1 MKKLNSEIKVIGLEH
16 IAQSQMIL
24 STDKMIAEDKCV
36 VVFVGNDSIE
46 IAPKLADLQSV
57 YKFNAF
63 DAVEDSNIV
72 IDNLFRK
79 LKEEDID
86 KINELLK

>member
-1 MKKLNSEIKVIGLEH
+1 MKKLNNGIKAIGLEH
-16 IAQSQMIL
+16 IAQSQIIL
-24 STDKMIAEDKCV
+24 STDKMITEDKCV
-36 VVFVGNDSIE
+36 VVFVGNDNIE
-46 IAPKLADLQSV
+46 IAPKLADIQSV

-63 DAVEDSNIV
+63 DKVEDSYAA

-79 LKEEDID
+79 LKEEDVD